1 MKIGIVA
8 DTSSNF
14 SPKTAQQLGIHIVP
28 MQIIIDNQTYRDG
41 IDISVEDFYQ
51 KMEKAKSLPTTS
63 QPAIGE
69 FIRLYQDIEN
79 QYDKIISIHPASK
92 LSGTVETAQMAA
104 NQVNPEKITV
114 FDSELVSI
122 LTGYIVKEAQRLINE
137 GKAFEVIMSR
147 LTEMK
152 TKTMAYVMLENFDNL
167 IRSGRLS
174 HLAGK
179 LTRLAQI
186 KPIIKISSA
195 GIELKRL
202 VRTSSRALEKLEEI
216 SFDYMDSLDYPA
228 KIDVAHGNILELANT
243 FKDKLSKKLPDQ
255 RSEIHRLSSV
265 IGVHTGPEI
274 IGFTFT
280 PDYIDK

>member
-51 KMEKAKSLPTTS
+51 KMENAKTLPTTS

-69 FIRLYQDIEN
+69 FIRLYQDIED

>member
-51 KMEKAKSLPTTS
+51 KMENAKTLPTTS

-69 FIRLYQDIEN
+69 FIRLYQDIED

-152 TKTMAYVMLENFDNL
+152 TKTRAYVMLENFDNL

-216 SFDYMDSLDYPA
+216 SFDYMDYLDYPA

>member
-51 KMEKAKSLPTTS
+51 KMEKAKILPTTS

>member
-51 KMEKAKSLPTTS
+51 KMEKAKILPTTS

-122 LTGYIVKEAQRLINE
+122 LTGYLVEEARRLVNE